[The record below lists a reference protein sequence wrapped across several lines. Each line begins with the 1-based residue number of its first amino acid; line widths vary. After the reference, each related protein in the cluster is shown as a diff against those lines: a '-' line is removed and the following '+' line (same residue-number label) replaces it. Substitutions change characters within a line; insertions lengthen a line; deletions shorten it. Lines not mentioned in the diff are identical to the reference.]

1 MDSLTWAVLV
11 SIALS
16 DFISLALV
24 SAPAIVYAL
33 IVRITKKL
41 DFKAI
46 VENLGLTLGI
56 RRYYTYAFAILSF
69 LVLSGLLFHKL
80 GLSISPPLKR
90 FLGQPMTPVNLIQ
103 ALSFGLVV
111 TGFGEELLFRGLI
124 GGMLGR
130 RLSFW
135 KANIAQAIFFI
146 VPHLL
151 ILFDN
156 PSYWPSVVVGP
167 FLLGLILGWLRLRS
181 GSIFPCWIIHG
192 FGNVFSAI
200 LTMMG

>member
-1 MDSLTWAVLV
+1 MDSFTWFALL
-11 SIALS
+11 SIILN
-16 DFISLALV
+16 DLISLAFA

-33 IVRITKKL
+33 IMRFTKKL
-41 DFKAI
+41 AFKEIAK
-46 VENLGLTLGI
+46 NLGLTSGV
-56 RRYYTYAFAILSF
+56 RRYYTYAFAILS
-69 LVLSGLLFHKL
+69 LVIFFNLLLRSL
-80 GLSISPPLKR
+80 GVSISPSPER
-90 FLGQPMTPVNLIQ
+90 FSGQPLTFLSLIQ